1 MTQENP
7 KTVCPLE
14 GCVFLKVSVARTTHG
29 WATNCLKK
37 KNSTSGHWAIGGMHP
52 DPGYIQ
58 ILTMLT
64 EPPIQMEPLFSQ
76 EGARLVMERVVT
88 LVAAL
93 VSPA

>member
-1 MTQENP
+1 MCFPQGLCGKDHP
-7 KTVCPLE
+7 WLGHKL
-14 GCVFLKVSVARTTHG
+14 SQ
-29 WATNCLKK
+29 KK

-93 VSPA
+93 VSPARGTIYKAKII